1 MNGQQPESSPLA
13 DEFGVDLTHRPQPPA
28 TDGQLPYESTVTAP
42 TEWVPYVYTESEM
55 RALAARRA
63 VSVTALVVA
72 LLGLAVAVFG
82 VWGAP
87 LSLMAVILAFVG
99 RNKEPLARV
108 VWGWA
113 LVAGIVGLLITVG
126 WMIYSIQVAAVI
138 GL

>member
-13 DEFGVDLTHRPQPPA
+13 DEFGVDPTRRPQPPA
-28 TDGQLPYESTVTAP
+28 ADGQLPYDSTITAP
-42 TEWVPYVYTESEM
+42 TEWVPYVYTESEI

-63 VSVTALVVA
+63 VSITALVFA
-72 LLGLAVAVFG
+72 LVGLAAAVFG

-87 LSLMAVILAFVG
+87 LSLMAVMLAFVG
-99 RNKEPLARV
+99 RNKEPLAPV

-113 LVAGIVGLLITVG
+113 LVAGVVGLLITAG
-126 WMIYSIQVAAVI
+126 WMIYSIQVAPVI